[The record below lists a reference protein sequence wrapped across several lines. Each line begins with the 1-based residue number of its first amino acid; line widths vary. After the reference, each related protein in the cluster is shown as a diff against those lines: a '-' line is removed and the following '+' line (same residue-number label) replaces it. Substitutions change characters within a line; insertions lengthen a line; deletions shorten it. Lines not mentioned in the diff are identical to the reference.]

1 MMLRSYIEKSKF
13 LDYNLI
19 LEKFKTTLEGLSS
32 EETNRE
38 EINEVLISIY
48 MKLQAFK
55 KIIDVYIE
63 KMKDPEKAVHFIENL
78 GLMENEKNDLFKY
91 LKNFI
96 ENSNWLSS
104 IKKLYFITLFQDTV
118 NTLN

>member
-1 MMLRSYIEKSKF
+1 MLKNYIDKSKT

-19 LEKFKTTLEGLSS
+19 LEKFKSSLEGLRF
-32 EETNRE
+32 EDTNTDV
-38 EINEVLISIY
+38 INQVLISIY
-48 MKLQAFK
+48 MKLQTYR

-78 GLMENEKNDLFKY
+78 GLLENDKNDLFKY

-104 IKKLYFITLFQDTV
+104 IKKLYFITLFQDNV
-118 NTLN
+118 ISL

>member
-1 MMLRSYIEKSKF
+1 MLKSYIDMSKT

-19 LEKFKTTLEGLSS
+19 LEKFKTPLESLSS
-32 EETNRE
+32 EETNTE
-38 EINEVLISIY
+38 EINQVLISIY

-78 GLMENEKNDLFKY
+78 GLLESEKNELFKY
-91 LKNFI
+91 LKNII
-96 ENSNWLSS
+96 ENSNWLSA

-118 NTLN
+118 IKS

>member
-1 MMLRSYIEKSKF
+1 MLRTYIDKSKT
-13 LDYNLI
+13 LDYSLI
-19 LEKFKTTLEGLSS
+19 LEKFKGTLEGLSF
-32 EETNRE
+32 EDTNTE
-38 EINEVLISIY
+38 EINQVLISIY
-48 MKLQAFK
+48 MKLQAYK
-55 KIIDVYIE
+55 KIIDVFIE

-78 GLMENEKNDLFKY
+78 GLLESDKNDLFKY

-118 NTLN
+118 IFL